1 MYTIA
6 QYMLSAL
13 HGLFYLI
20 LTEILWGQAIATGKK
35 KNQRSRDLNLDLPLR
50 IS

>member
-35 KNQRSRDLNLDLPLR
+35 KSAEQRFESRP
-50 IS
+50 SS

>member
-35 KNQRSRDLNLDLPLR
+35 KKSAEQRFESRP
-50 IS
+50 SS

>member
-6 QYMLSAL
+6 KYMLSAL

-35 KNQRSRDLNLDLPLR
+35 KKKSAEQRFESRP
-50 IS
+50 SS